1 MCNLLKR
8 GGHLREMMVNF
19 SHVEYGPGKRFHT
32 LLKPFERLRGLK
44 LAVVERHV
52 TQAYGV
58 RLKIMEGEAEGTDR

>member
-1 MCNLLKR
+1 MLSMA
-8 GGHLREMMVNF
+8 REKV
-19 SHVEYGPGKRFHT
+19 SHFAEAFREVE
-32 LLKPFERLRGLK
+32 GLK